1 MPLVIGAKQESGFD
15 DPIGLL
21 SDCHRR
27 IERFLSTLLTI
38 AVQTQGAEMNG
49 DQRLALERALR
60 YFRESAPRHTA
71 DEEESLFP
79 YLHRR
84 TGLPASVSE
93 QIASLEKDHEQ
104 ATAYHDQVD
113 RIGYRWLTEGQLQTG
128 DLQTLTSAL
137 AALTHLYR
145 EHLAIEDTVI
155 FPFAAQVLSD
165 SEKTAIGCEMA
176 ARRGLD
182 PTTLK
187 SR

>member
-38 AVQTQGAEMNG
+38 AGQTHGAEMNS
-49 DQRLALERALR
+49 DQRLALKTALR

-79 YLHRR
+79 YLR
-84 TGLPASVSE
+84 TRALPATVSE
-93 QIASLEKDHEQ
+93 QIASLEREHEQ
-104 ATAYHDQVD
+104 ATAYHHQIDC
-113 RIGYRWLTEGQLQTG
+113 IGHRWLAEGELQAG

-155 FPFAAQVLSD
+155 FPFAAQALSD
-165 SEKTAIGCEMA
+165 SQKAAIGCEMA
-176 ARRGLD
+176 VRRGLD
-182 PTTLK
+182 PATLR